1 MLRTIAIVLALAASA
16 ARADGSVGLVV
27 QGDPLLQASMSVE
40 VAQWLERHGHAVDAA
55 ALPAD
60 GVHALVDCF
69 VLEDMACARE
79 VVRSR
84 SRTDAIVIARVDV
97 RRSGSDRTVTIAA
110 AWVSKSEAPRT
121 QRSEC
126 ARCTEDVLHITTD
139 AIMFSLKGTT
149 AAAAPAP
156 APALEPRRETFAD
169 APPADESPGQRGLAL
184 GVELG
189 EPASLTVGWF
199 AGKLALLAAIGTG
212 TRAGLGVHVH
222 ADAQLEVARLRPDVP
237 VRIGLGARFYHHG
250 YEPASIDEIPDD
262 HIGVRA
268 TGAIALERGALQL
281 YAEIAPG
288 IDVMRS
294 TSCAF
299 ASGTQSVCPHAQAT
313 PLFLQ
318 FVIGARWFL
327 SH

>member
-1 MLRTIAIVLALAASA
+1 MVRTIAIVLALAASA
-16 ARADGSVGLVV
+16 ARADGSVGLVI
-27 QGDPLLQASMSVE
+27 QGDPLLQATMSVE
-40 VAQWLERHGHAVDAA
+40 VAQWLEQHGHHVDAA

-60 GVHALVDCF
+60 GVNALVDCF

-84 SRTDAIVIARVDV
+84 SRTDAVVIARVDV
-97 RRSGSDRTVTIAA
+97 RRAGADRTVTIAA
-110 AWVSKSEAPRT
+110 AWVSKAEAPRT

-126 ARCTEDVLHITTD
+126 ARCTDDVLRITTD
-139 AIMFSLKGTT
+139 AIMFSLKGATT
-149 AAAAPAP
+149 AAVPPPAP
-156 APALEPRRETFAD
+156 EPRQEAFVD
-169 APPADESPGQRGLAL
+169 APPADEPRGQRGLAL
-184 GVELG
+184 GIELG
-189 EPASLTVGWF
+189 EPASITVGWF
-199 AGKLALLAAIGTG
+199 AGKLALLGAIGTG

-222 ADAQLEVARLRPDVP
+222 ADAQLEVARLRPNVP
-237 VRIGLGARFYHHG
+237 LRVGLGARFYHHG

-268 TGAIALERGALQL
+268 SAAIALERGAMQL
-281 YAEIAPG
+281 YAEVAPG

-294 TSCAF
+294 TSCSF
-299 ASGTQSVCPHAQAT
+299 ASGTQTVCPHAQAT

-318 FVIGARWFL
+318 FVVGARWFL